1 MSTAQRIITDHWKNC
16 HAWDRLL
23 WTVTCQLVQC
33 TTVPLYQWYSGT
45 VDIWTTEIK
54 NKLSR
59 DKVYSAQKREA
70 SKALFSHCCAAHC
83 SVRPHWSNPLQ
94 CILSRMQCVVVDCGI
109 ITARHWGECSPEKSQ
124 RWRLP
129 CSVCSPSNVRRRQIY
144 FWNFDKYFL
153 KSRQILFET

>member
-1 MSTAQRIITDHWKNC
+1 MSTAQPIITDHWKNC

-23 WTVTCQLVQC
+23 WTETCQLVQWHSGDWYIV
-33 TTVPLYQWYSGT
+33 TLVHWTLAQWHSGH
-45 VDIWTTEIK
+45 WTTEMK

-59 DKVYSAQKREA
+59 DTVYSAQKREA

-144 FWNFDKYFL
+144 FWNF
-153 KSRQILFET
+153 